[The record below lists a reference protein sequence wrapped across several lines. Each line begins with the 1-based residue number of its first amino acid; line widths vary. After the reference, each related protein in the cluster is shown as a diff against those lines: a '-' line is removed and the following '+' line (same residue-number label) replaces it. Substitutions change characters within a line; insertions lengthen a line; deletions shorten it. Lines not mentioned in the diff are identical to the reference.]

1 MYTENRLQTIVVGCL
16 VRNEKQEV
24 LLIRHHKRGW
34 EIPQGRVEEG
44 EDLITALQREVR
56 EESGVEIEPGPLAAI
71 WSKLSP
77 PAALIL
83 TFLGR
88 YRSGTLVA
96 SDDSLEA
103 RWLPEAEALALVENP
118 VMRDRLISLLDFR
131 GVTLYRAYTTGPYQ
145 VRIEK
150 ELGNAPQ
157 AISNM

>member
-88 YRSGTLVA
+88 YKSGVLTA

-103 RWLPEAEALALVENP
+103 AWIQEAEALAMIENP
-118 VMRDRLISLLDFR
+118 IMRDRFISLLEFS
-131 GVTLYRAYTTGPYQ
+131 GMPIYRAYSTGPYQ
-145 VRIEK
+145 VHVEK
-150 ELGNAPQ
+150 ELGNTP
-157 AISNM
+157 